1 MMDVRLF
8 RGQPRE
14 VYLSQAFY
22 LILGFWPWDGGIPD
36 KGGQMKKT
44 RCPITQAIRFLRDKQ
59 VNFHFFNYTYSDR
72 GGAGQAAREL
82 NIPAHRVVKTL
93 VMETDNQSPLLVLM
107 HGDQAVSTRK
117 LARVIGTKKV
127 LPVRADNALNCT
139 GYQVGGISPFGT
151 RQDMPVYVQATI
163 FDLKTIYINGGKRG
177 FIVEVD
183 PNVLLKTLS
192 AIPVSVATNLRSP
205 G

>member
-1 MMDVRLF
+1 
-8 RGQPRE
+8 
-14 VYLSQAFY
+14 
-22 LILGFWPWDGGIPD
+22 
-36 KGGQMKKT
+36 
-44 RCPITQAIRFLRDKQ
+44 
-59 VNFHFFNYTYSDR
+59 
-72 GGAGQAAREL
+72 
-82 NIPAHRVVKTL
+82 
-93 VMETDNQSPLLVLM
+93 M

-117 LARVIGTKKV
+117 LGTCHRYEKV

-183 PNVLLKTLS
+183 PNVLVKTLS
-192 AIPVSVATNLRSP
+192 AIPVSVATNLQ
-205 G
+205 